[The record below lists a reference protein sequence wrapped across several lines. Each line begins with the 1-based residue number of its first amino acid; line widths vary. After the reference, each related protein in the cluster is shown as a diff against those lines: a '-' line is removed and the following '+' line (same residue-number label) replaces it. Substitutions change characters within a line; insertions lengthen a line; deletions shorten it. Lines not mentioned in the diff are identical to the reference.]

1 MDIALLIGGKNHQ
14 LNIHFKVKFV
24 KNNLKNN
31 NQYRSIK

>member
-24 KNNLKNN
+24 KNNLKKIINID
-31 NQYRSIK
+31 Q